1 MINPHPAS
9 PRQSTQPTSH
19 ASVVPGKRIRW
30 TMALLLFSL
39 TACSAP
45 NPTTSDEERVVREFA
60 AAFNAHDPE
69 AMSAY
74 LAEDAAWMSV
84 MGDTLWTE
92 AQGSAGITSA
102 MEGYFASI
110 PDARSVIESVQVLVP
125 FATVIERAEWNGGES
140 AQRAVAVYE
149 IHDGLIERVWYHAA
163 VR

>member
-1 MINPHPAS
+1 MINPY
-9 PRQSTQPTSH
+9 PTSRPSSALPVRH
-19 ASVVPGKRIRW
+19 ASAVPIRRISW
-30 TMALLLFSL
+30 TLPLLLFSL
-39 TACSAP
+39 AACSAP
-45 NPTTSDEERVVREFA
+45 EPATSEEERVVREFA
-60 AAFNAHDPE
+60 AAFNAHDPQ
-69 AMSAY
+69 AMSPY

-92 AQGSAGITSA
+92 AQGSAEISAA
-102 MEGYFASI
+102 MEGYFTSI
-110 PDARSVIESVQVLVP
+110 PDARSVIESVQVLAP

>member
-1 MINPHPAS
+1 MINPYPTSRPTSA
-9 PRQSTQPTSH
+9 QPTAVSLWR
-19 ASVVPGKRIRW
+19 APW
-30 TMALLLFSL
+30 TLALLLFGL
-39 TACSAP
+39 TACSSSDP
-45 NPTTSDEERVVREFA
+45 VPSDEERAVREFA

-69 AMSAY
+69 AMSTY
-74 LAEDAAWMSV
+74 LADNAAWMSV

-92 AQGSAGITSA
+92 AEGSAGITTA

-110 PDARSVIESVQVLVP
+110 PDARSVIESVQVLPP